1 MIGYKVDMFMK
12 KSFAAQCA
20 LLNAYKFSAL
30 YCLAIVTT
38 NVLYA
43 RLGESLLIPTPFGGD
58 DLFSPL
64 ALIVGFWFVLRDYAQ
79 RELGNT
85 KILYVMLFGMVLSF
99 VIGGPQIGIASAC
112 AFGFSELVDW
122 AFFTFSKRSFA
133 QRILISSIFAAPID
147 TLLFFGVADWLEV
160 IPGVK
165 LMSWETVIT
174 ETASKIASAVFI
186 YWRLTRK
193 QDDAVKATT

>member
-1 MIGYKVDMFMK
+1 MFMK
-12 KSFAAQCA
+12 KIVAKQLIFLDAHK
-20 LLNAYKFSAL
+20 YSAL

-64 ALIVGFWFVLRDYAQ
+64 ALIVGFWFILRDYAQ

-85 KILYVMLFGMVLSF
+85 KILYVMLFGMIISF
-99 VIGGPQIGIASAC
+99 ILGGPQIGIASAI
-112 AFGFSELVDW
+112 AFGFSEIVDW

-147 TLLFFGVADWLEV
+147 TVLFFGMADWLEV

-165 LMSWETVIT
+165 LMSWETVVT
-174 ETASKIASAVFI
+174 ETISKIASAVFI
-186 YWRLTRK
+186 YWRLTRR
-193 QDDAVKATT
+193 VGHATV